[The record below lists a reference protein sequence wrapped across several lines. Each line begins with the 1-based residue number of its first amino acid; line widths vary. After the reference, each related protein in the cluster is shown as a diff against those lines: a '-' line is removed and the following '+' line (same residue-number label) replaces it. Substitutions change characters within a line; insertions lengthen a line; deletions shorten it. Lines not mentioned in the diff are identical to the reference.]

1 MLRII
6 LFRLNKRIFYLKN
19 TDIQIQVAILRDATQ
34 NKTKKK
40 NIHEKKNYD
49 IFVKIYCMNFVNY
62 IVKNI
67 YVLTNFL

>member
-40 NIHEKKNYD
+40 NIHEKK
-49 IFVKIYCMNFVNY
+49 IM
-62 IVKNI
+62 
-67 YVLTNFL
+67 TFLLRFIA